1 MQVKSHWVV
10 MVMNMST
17 KIISADKLTESER
30 WRPPSSNEKT
40 TSKDDVTEAASGK
53 GTTLLTANQIE
64 ELQKQAY
71 QESHERGYKEGV
83 AAGQKQVAEIVQ
95 HLNTILGALNTPFKE
110 LDEQVEQELVSLSI
124 TIAKQLI
131 RRELKTE
138 PGQVIAVVR
147 EAVANLPVAS
157 RNVRVFLHPD
167 DAAVVRENLALA
179 EGESAW
185 TVVEEPVMS
194 RGGCRIV
201 SDTSQIDATV
211 EKRLTGIITRLLGGE
226 REHDA
231 EPEADPDP
239 ATKSE

>member
-1 MQVKSHWVV
+1 MKYHWVV
-10 MVMNMST
+10 MVRNMSS

-30 WRPPSSNEKT
+30 WRPPSVDEKIT
-40 TSKDDVTEAASGK
+40 GKGDVKQDAPKK

-71 QESHERGYKEGV
+71 QESHERGYKEGL
-83 AAGQKQVAEIVQ
+83 AAGQKQITETVQ
-95 HLNTILGALNTPFKE
+95 HLNTILEVLNAPFNE

-124 TIAKQLI
+124 TIARQLI
-131 RRELKTE
+131 RRELKTD

-157 RNVRVFLHPD
+157 RNVRIFLHPD
-167 DAAVVRENLALA
+167 DAAVVRENLASA

-185 TVVEEPVMS
+185 TIVEEPVMS
-194 RGGCRIV
+194 RGGCRVV

-226 REHDA
+226 REDD
-231 EPEADPDP
+231 EESESDP
-239 ATKSE
+239 APESE